1 MTTPDI
7 IFIVLDTQRADR
19 LGCYGHSKPT
29 SPNLDRFA
37 EQSVLFEQAVAPA
50 QWTIPSHASMFTGL
64 YPTTHGVT
72 QSSQGLSPNRP
83 HVAEVLQT
91 SGYETVGFCNNPL
104 VGILNN
110 GFKRGFETF
119 YNYGGAIPSLPRH
132 SSPLPTPLNYLGE
145 GYTQFLRR
153 ISYPIQNFFGQSDLA
168 FRVSLNSWLTPV
180 WSKLANFKGQNPRSV
195 KDVVW
200 FMEQREEAQPEQPL
214 FLFLNLMETHL
225 PFWPP
230 GEYIDQMA
238 PYIRHSKEAR
248 TIMRSWNREAYR
260 WAAPLKEPL
269 GELES
274 QVLNDLYDAEV
285 AFQDDYLGQLFETL
299 EQRQR
304 HKDTLTIIVA
314 DHGDGL
320 GDHGYFGHA
329 FVAYQEL
336 VHVPLILNWPGRYEA
351 GQRIDTPVSTRRV
364 FHTMVEA
371 AGAAPAAQEQMESV
385 PGLDVATA
393 RRLSLRHTI
402 AGRDPEQKTA
412 YSEVYPPM
420 NFAKAIERRQPEL
433 LHEFRCLETRR
444 AVVRQGV
451 ASTDS
456 PNPAMKLIQISDQA
470 DELFD
475 LAEDPLELD
484 SILAEQPDLVAA
496 MDAKLAQMVSR
507 TTRERDSLAGRRSRG
522 NRERRVAETATAWP
536 GLYGITRVTKHVR
549 PHTFSFLSSLN

>member
-1 MTTPDI
+1 MPGRTMTAPDI

-19 LGCYGHSKPT
+19 LGCYGHSQPT

-37 EQSVLFEQAVAPA
+37 AQSVLFEQAISPA
-50 QWTIPSHASMFTGL
+50 QWTIPSHASMFTGQ

-72 QSSQGLSPNRP
+72 QSSQGLNPSQP
-83 HVAEVLQT
+83 HVAEVLQQA
-91 SGYETVGFCNNPL
+91 GYQTVGFCNNPL

-110 GFKRGFETF
+110 GFKRGFQTF

-132 SSPLPTPLNYLGE
+132 SSPLPPPLNYLGE

-168 FRVSLNSWLTPV
+168 FRVSLNAWLTPV

-200 FMEQREEAQPEQPL
+200 FLEQREQEQTEQPL

-230 GEYIDQMA
+230 GEYIDRFA
-238 PYIRHSKEAR
+238 PYLRHSKEAR
-248 TIMRSWNREAYR
+248 DIMRAWNREAYR

-274 QVLNDLYDAEV
+274 RVLNDLYDAEV
-285 AFQDDYLGQLFETL
+285 AFQDDYLGQLFAQL
-299 EQRQR
+299 GQRRRQ
-304 HKDTLTIIVA
+304 KDTLTIIVA

-336 VHVPLILNWPGRYEA
+336 VHVPLIINWPARYES
-351 GQRIDTPVSTRRV
+351 GQRISAPVSTRRV

-371 AGAAPAAQEQMESV
+371 AGATQDALERMEQ
-385 PGLDVATA
+385 VANLETA
-393 RRLSLRHTI
+393 TTRRLSLRHSVT
-402 AGRDPEQKTA
+402 GRDPEQWTA
-412 YSEVYPPM
+412 FSEVYPPM

-433 LHEFRCLETRR
+433 LEEFRCLETRR
-444 AVVRQGV
+444 ATVRQRTPSAEAV
-451 ASTDS
+451 DTAL
-456 PNPAMKLIQISDQA
+456 KLIQVAGVSE
-470 DELFD
+470 ELYD
-475 LAEDPLELD
+475 LSADPLELQNALGHQPELTAALE
-484 SILAEQPDLVAA
+484 LALD
-496 MDAKLAQMVSR
+496 QMVSR
-507 TTRERDSLAGRRSRG
+507 ATRERHALPAGPAVDIESDELLRKRLRG
-522 NRERRVAETATAWP
+522 LGYLE
-536 GLYGITRVTKHVR
+536 
-549 PHTFSFLSSLN
+549 

>member
-1 MTTPDI
+1 MVWGNRTGNASHAGKDPAYPMTTPDI

-19 LGCYGHSKPT
+19 LGCYGHTKPT

-37 EQSVLFEQAVAPA
+37 GQSILFEQAIAPA

-72 QSSQGLSPNRP
+72 QSSQGLSLSRP

-91 SGYETVGFCNNPL
+91 VGYETVGFCNNPL

-200 FMEQREEAQPEQPL
+200 FLEEREKQQTEQPL

-230 GEYIDQMA
+230 GEYIDRIA
-238 PYIRHSKEAR
+238 PYIRQSKEAR

-269 GELES
+269 DELES
-274 QVLNDLYDAEV
+274 NVLNDLYDAEV
-285 AFQDDYLGQLFETL
+285 AFQDDYLGRLFETI
-299 EQRQR
+299 EQRRR
-304 HKDTLTIIVA
+304 HNDTLTIIVA

-336 VHVPLILNWPGRYEA
+336 VHVPLIVNWPDRYDA
-351 GQRIDTPVSTRRV
+351 GQRISTPVSTRRV
-364 FHTMVEA
+364 FHTMLEA
-371 AGAAPAAQEQMESV
+371 AGSTPAALAQLETV
-385 PGLDVATA
+385 PGLEVAAT
-393 RRLSLRHTI
+393 RRLSLQHTI
-402 AGRDPEQKTA
+402 DGKDPEQQTA
-412 YSEVYPPM
+412 FAEVYPPM

-433 LHEFRCLETRR
+433 LEEFRCLDLRR
-444 AVVRQGV
+444 AAVCQRGRGNGNY
-451 ASTDS
+451 S
-456 PNPAMKLIQISDQA
+456 PAMKLIQIEGIS

-475 LAEDPLELD
+475 LIEDPLE
-484 SILAEQPDLVAA
+484 SENILSQLPDLT
-496 MDAKLAQMVSR
+496 LALDRALDRMVSR
-507 TTRERDSLAGRRSRG
+507 ATRERDALPSGTAVDIDGDELLQQRLRG
-522 NRERRVAETATAWP
+522 LGYME
-536 GLYGITRVTKHVR
+536 
-549 PHTFSFLSSLN
+549 